1 MGKCSWISVMAQLS
15 FHQHHT
21 DFRCEAKFH
30 DFLLEM
36 QIRKLSKKAFTSLIR
51 QSFLPNSFLITF
63 LSSALFFLIFFFFHA
78 ANPCSLYQTQ
88 VKYHFLSEPFPD
100 KTLMGAS

>member
-63 LSSALFFLIFFFFHA
+63 LSSALFFLIFFFLS
-78 ANPCSLYQTQ
+78 CSKSLLFVSDSGQIP
-88 VKYHFLSEPFPD
+88 LP
-100 KTLMGAS
+100 L